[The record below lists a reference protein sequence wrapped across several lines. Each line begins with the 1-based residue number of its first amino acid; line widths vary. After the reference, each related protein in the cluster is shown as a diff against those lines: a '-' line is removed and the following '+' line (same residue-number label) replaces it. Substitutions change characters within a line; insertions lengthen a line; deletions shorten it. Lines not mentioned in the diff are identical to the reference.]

1 MLPRST
7 QQRTRRE
14 QRWPK
19 GRTQEIS
26 RLIGRSLRMALDLS
40 LLGERTITIDCD
52 VLQADGGTRTTAICG
67 GWVAVQLALRPLI
80 AQGIL
85 PSAVHKQQIVAISV
99 GVVDGVP
106 LLDLPYVEDVAAEV
120 DMNVVMTAAGLLV
133 EVQSTGEKAP
143 FSRAEF
149 DQLLTLAEQGI
160 QEITAVQEQIVSSS

>member
-1 MLPRST
+1 
-7 QQRTRRE
+7 
-14 QRWPK
+14 
-19 GRTQEIS
+19 
-26 RLIGRSLRMALDLS
+26 
-40 LLGERTITIDCD
+40 
-52 VLQADGGTRTTAICG
+52 
-67 GWVAVQLALRPLI
+67 
-80 AQGIL
+80 
-85 PSAVHKQQIVAISV
+85 
-99 GVVDGVP
+99 VDGVP